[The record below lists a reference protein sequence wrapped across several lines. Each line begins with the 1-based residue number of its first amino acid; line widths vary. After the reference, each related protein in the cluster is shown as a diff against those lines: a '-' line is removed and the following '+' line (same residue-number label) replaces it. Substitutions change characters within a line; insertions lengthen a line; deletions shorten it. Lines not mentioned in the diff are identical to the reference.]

1 MQPCET
7 DLAPAALALAMSAGL
22 AQASTEDDRKAVAAL
37 DTEFQAAVK
46 HHDAATIDRIQ
57 HPDMVLV
64 LGDGRIFTKAD
75 HVQAALD
82 KKIQYEI
89 QDEDPGTQ
97 TVRVLGDT
105 AVVTARLWL
114 KGTNEGSAIRP
125 ARLVQRH
132 LCEDARGLEVLLR
145 PGLSEAARRGGEVSA
160 ACYALGGDSPPY
172 FRPCSRP
179 AAERRFIWPRIQAWR
194 SRT

>member
-1 MQPCET
+1 MRNS
-7 DLAPAALALAMSAGL
+7 LAPAALALAMSAGL
-22 AQASTEDDRKAVAAL
+22 AQGSPEEDRQAVAAL

-46 HHDAATIDRIQ
+46 HHDAATIERIQ

-75 HVQAALD
+75 HVQAAVD
-82 KKIQYEI
+82 KKIRYEI

-114 KGTNEGSAIRP
+114 KGTNEGAPFDRRVWFSDTYVRTP
-125 ARLVQRH
+125 AGWKYFFGQASLK
-132 LCEDARGLEVLLR
+132 LPD
-145 PGLSEAARRGGEVSA
+145 EAAK
-160 ACYALGGDSPPY
+160 
-172 FRPCSRP
+172 
-179 AAERRFIWPRIQAWR
+179 
-194 SRT
+194 

>member
-1 MQPCET
+1 
-7 DLAPAALALAMSAGL
+7 MSAGL
-22 AQASTEDDRKAVAAL
+22 AQGSPEDDHKTVAVL
-37 DTEFQAAVK
+37 DTEFQAAGK

-75 HVQAALD
+75 HVEAALD
-82 KKIQYEI
+82 EKIQYEI

-114 KGTNEGSAIRP
+114 KGTNEGTPFDRRVWFSDTYVRTP
-125 ARLVQRH
+125 AGWKYFFGQASLK
-132 LCEDARGLEVLLR
+132 LPD
-145 PGLSEAARRGGEVSA
+145 EAAK
-160 ACYALGGDSPPY
+160 
-172 FRPCSRP
+172 
-179 AAERRFIWPRIQAWR
+179 
-194 SRT
+194 